1 VFGWKT
7 LGPNRISNR
16 CAFNRNPRVSLLGHF
31 PINGISLFSCRV
43 KKSFSVS
50 SLSGGTHFKVVPAPC
65 TEDDVLSYLQGCAL
79 LLRLSRPSALG
90 LGL

>member
-1 VFGWKT
+1 MFGWKT

-50 SLSGGTHFKVVPAPC
+50 SLSGGTHFKVVPARHAQRM
-65 TEDDVLSYLQGCAL
+65 TFYLICKDA
-79 LLRLSRPSALG
+79 RFCCDYHVHPH
-90 LGL
+90 